1 MLLNMLDGREVA
13 ASVSRAMAGSRLWTD
28 LPGTRIF
35 CLILAGDHE
44 WGVKQEVVK
53 QTWAQRCD
61 NYCFFYSVSSR
72 PFYFFFFFFLYI
84 TIIFQVI
91 ICHPVLYQQEEQK
104 HLCVVGY
111 Q

>member
-1 MLLNMLDGREVA
+1 MNMLDGREDA

-72 PFYFFFFFFLYI
+72 PFYFFLSFYLLLFSPFFPIFFIFFLFFFLYI
-84 TIIFQVI
+84 LPSFSR
-91 ICHPVLYQQEEQK
+91 
-104 HLCVVGY
+104 
-111 Q
+111 